1 MGSSFF
7 FYTHL
12 TNMKNNISNDILPIM
27 RDTPFASLMNRR
39 IYNVLL
45 IATPYDAF
53 MLEDDGRVDEEIFN
67 EYASL
72 NLRYPPRFT
81 RVTTQEEALN
91 IMTDRHFELI
101 IIMPNLA
108 DDNSF
113 KMATPIKALH
123 PNIPIVMLTPFSK
136 EVKKHITSSSIHDFD
151 YLFSWLGNAELLLAI
166 IKLIEDKMN
175 APHDVNE
182 VGVQAI
188 VLVEDSVRFYS
199 SALPLLY
206 RTILEQSQKF
216 AKEALN
222 DHLKMLRMRGR
233 PKVLLARNYEEAEM
247 LCNTYGHNLLGVITD
262 ISFKRDKQKD
272 SLAGIDLSKALLK
285 SDAHLP
291 IIMQSSDK
299 DNEHFAN
306 ELGLPF
312 VQKNV
317 KTYPTELH
325 NAIMSNLGFND
336 FVVTDPITHNE
347 LLRIKD
353 LKDLQLNLN
362 NIPDKLL
369 YQHLEQ
375 NHISRFLYARAIF
388 PPAEVLRQH
397 NVTQYKDMNEAKAY
411 ISKLIDRY
419 RTMKHA
425 GVVAMF
431 HKDNYDRY
439 NNFTRIGKGSLGGK
453 GRGLAFMNAFIKQ
466 YLLQHDSDS
475 NIRVDIPKTV
485 IICTDVFDAFMNDN
499 HLYPIALSNA
509 SDAEIFDAF
518 QEATLPPKV
527 IEDLTTLLSS
537 IQSPLAIRSSSL
549 LEDSH
554 FQPFAGVYATYMI
567 APSTQQLMLTNVRAA
582 IKAVYASV
590 FYEQSKNY
598 LNATQNLIDQEK
610 MAIVIQEVVG
620 KTHNTLFYPTLSGV
634 ARSYN
639 FYPCQNEKAD
649 DGVISIAL
657 GLGKQIVDGGKSLR
671 FSPRRPQSPLQ
682 TATISSALSETQD
695 TFIALNL
702 QQADVPITINDS
714 YNLKRVQLKDFPLN
728 DTDAPYIFSTYDW
741 QNNRIMPGFYPQMG
755 RAIISFQSL
764 LNHPQLPI
772 SNIIDKLMALG
783 KEEMKRDVEIE
794 FAMQLTSNQTANF
807 FLLQIRPITNNNT
820 NNKHLFVDNS
830 IHLNK
835 LIYSSSVLG
844 NLTSKSIKDIIYVK
858 NDHYTIAQSREIAQY
873 ITDANATFMTQRNDY
888 LLVGAGRWGSS
899 DPALGIPIRWANI
912 AGVGAIV
919 ETEMQHRHIDASQ
932 GSHFFQNLTSLGIP
946 YFTLS
951 SFNTHYEFNKEWFDS
966 VPATFENEHIR
977 IIHLT
982 SPLLI
987 VVDGKSQKGF
997 IAIDE

>member
-1 MGSSFF
+1 
-7 FYTHL
+7 
-12 TNMKNNISNDILPIM
+12 MKNDLYNDTLPIM

-81 RVTTQEEALN
+81 RVTTQEEAMT
-91 IMTDRHFELI
+91 IMSDRHFELV

-108 DDNSF
+108 DNDSF
-113 KMATPIKALH
+113 KLAAPIKRLH
-123 PNIPIVMLTPFSK
+123 PNVPIVMLTPFSK
-136 EVKKHITSSSIHDFD
+136 EVKQRISESNMHDID
-151 YLFSWLGNAELLLAI
+151 YVFSWLGNAELLLAI

-206 RTILEQSQKF
+206 RTILEQSREF

-233 PKVLLARNYEEAEM
+233 PKVLLARSYEEAEQ
-247 LCNTYGHNLLGVITD
+247 LCHTYSRNLLGIITD
-262 ISFKRDKQKD
+262 ISFNRDGQKD
-272 SLAGIDLSKALLK
+272 ATAGVALSRALLN
-285 SDAHLP
+285 DDGHLP
-291 IIMQSSDK
+291 IIMQSSD
-299 DNEHFAN
+299 NANIRFAN

-312 VQKNV
+312 VQKHA
-317 KTYPTELH
+317 KTYPTDLH
-325 NAIMSNLGFND
+325 NAIMRHFGFGD
-336 FVVTDPITHNE
+336 FVVTAPTTHRE
-347 LLRIKD
+347 LLRIKN
-353 LKDLQLNLN
+353 LKDLQLHLN
-362 NIPDKLL
+362 DIPDDLL

-375 NHISRFLYARAIF
+375 NHISRFLYSRAIF

-397 NVTQYKDMNEAKAY
+397 DVTQYNNMHEARTY
-411 ISKLIDRY
+411 ISQLIDRY

-425 GVVAMF
+425 GVVAVF
-431 HKDNYDRY
+431 HKEDYDNY

-453 GRGLAFMNAFIKQ
+453 GRGLAFMNSFIKQ
-466 YLLQHDSDS
+466 YLLQHDNESA
-475 NIRVDIPKTV
+475 IRVDIPKTV

-499 HLYPIALSNA
+499 HLYPIALSDA
-509 SDAEIFDAF
+509 SDADIFEAF
-518 QEATLPPKV
+518 QRAVLPKKV

-537 IQSPLAIRSSSL
+537 VEKPLAIRSSSL

-554 FQPFAGVYATYMI
+554 FQPFAGVYSTYMVAHN
-567 APSTQQLMLTNVRAA
+567 APKPQMLANVRAA
-582 IKAVYASV
+582 IKGVYASV
-590 FYEQSKNY
+590 FFKQSKNY

-620 KTHNTLFYPTLSGV
+620 SVHDTLFYPTLSGV

-639 FYPCQNEKAD
+639 FYPFENEKAE
-649 DGVISIAL
+649 DGVVNIAL

-671 FSPRRPQSPLQ
+671 FSPQRPKSSLQ
-682 TATISSALSETQD
+682 TATIANALSDTQD
-695 TFIALNL
+695 SFIALNL
-702 QQADVPITINDS
+702 QQANDTLALNDS
-714 YNLKRVQLKDFPLN
+714 YNLKRLQLKEFPRS

-741 QNNRIMPGFYPQMG
+741 QNNRMIPGFHPENG
-755 RAIISFQSL
+755 RSIVSFQSL
-764 LNHPQLPI
+764 LNHSQLSF
-772 SNIIDKLMALG
+772 SNIIDRLMKLG
-783 KEEMKRDVEIE
+783 KDEMKRDVEIE
-794 FAMQLTSNQTANF
+794 FAMQLTSNNTAEF
-807 FLLQIRPITNNNT
+807 FLLQIRPIANNNIG
-820 NNKHLFVDNS
+820 NEGFQAAS
-830 IHLNK
+830 IGNHTR
-835 LIYSSSVLG
+835 LISSSRVLG
-844 NLTSKSIKDIIYVK
+844 NLINRSIQDIIYVK
-858 NDHYTIAQSREIAQY
+858 NDHYSAAESREIAQL
-873 ITDANATFMTQRNDY
+873 IAQTNTSFTKRQKDY
-888 LLVGAGRWGSS
+888 LLIGAGRWGSS
-899 DPALGIPIRWANI
+899 DPALGIPVRWADI

-919 ETEMQHRHIDASQ
+919 ETEMKQRHIDASQ

-951 SFNTHYEFNKEWFDS
+951 AADTDYEFDKTWFEAAPTS
-966 VPATFENEHIR
+966 FENEHMR
-977 IIHLT
+977 LIHLT

-987 VVDGKSQKGF
+987 AVDGKSQKGF
-997 IAIDE
+997 IAFGQ